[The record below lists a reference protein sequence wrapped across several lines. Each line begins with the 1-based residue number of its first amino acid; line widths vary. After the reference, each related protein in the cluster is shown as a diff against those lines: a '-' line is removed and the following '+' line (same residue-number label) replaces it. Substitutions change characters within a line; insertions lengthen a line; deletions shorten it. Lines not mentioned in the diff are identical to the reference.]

1 MVQVE
6 PASDAGSPS
15 SHPRGS
21 GLATATALVAGG
33 IIGVGAYDRA
43 TPLSCCGAITLH
55 PMGLHKV
62 VARTSALL
70 PVDRRVV
77 R

>member
-6 PASDAGSPS
+6 PASDADSPP
-15 SHPRGS
+15 SHPRES

-33 IIGVGAYDRA
+33 IIGVGVFDRA
-43 TPLSCCGAITLH
+43 TSLSSYGPITLL
-55 PMGLHKV
+55 PMGLTTV
-62 VARTSALL
+62 GAPAPAVL
-70 PVDRRVV
+70 PVRRRVV